1 MLLIDRV
8 PDAVIG
14 RSISQRLAMAFRKI
28 GKKNDAPVVFVG
40 KQRIDTD
47 NAQVE
52 SGTAKRI
59 GVLYLT
65 CIAEFSAQ
73 DLLVLGLEAKRS
85 VVRTR
90 PWFLAIQSEQSWAC
104 DRSCCLV
111 RLASSVVRALGLSIT
126 ARPSTWTTA
135 R

>member
-14 RSISQRLAMAFRKI
+14 RSISQRLAMAIRKI

-40 KQRIDTD
+40 KQRIDTY

-52 SGTAKRI
+52 SGTANRM

-73 DLLVLGLEAKRS
+73 HVLVLGLETKRN
-85 VVRTR
+85 VFRTG
-90 PWFLAIQSEQSWAC
+90 PWFLAIQSKQSWAC

-111 RLASSVVRALGLSIT
+111 RLAS
-126 ARPSTWTTA
+126 
-135 R
+135 

>member
-1 MLLIDRV
+1 MLLIDLD

-14 RSISQRLAMAFRKI
+14 RSISQRLAMAIRKI

-40 KQRIDTD
+40 KQRINAD

-65 CIAEFSAQ
+65 CIAEFSAK
-73 DLLVLGLEAKRS
+73 DLLALGLETKRS
-85 VVRTR
+85 VVRTG
-90 PWFLAIQSEQSWAC
+90 S
-104 DRSCCLV
+104 
-111 RLASSVVRALGLSIT
+111 
-126 ARPSTWTTA
+126 
-135 R
+135 

>member
-8 PDAVIG
+8 PDAVAG
-14 RSISQRLAMAFRKI
+14 RSISQRLTMAIRKI

-47 NAQVE
+47 NAQVR
-52 SGTAKRI
+52 SGTANGM

-65 CIAEFSAQ
+65 GIAEFSAQ
-73 DLLVLGLEAKRS
+73 HVLVLGLDTKRS
-85 VVRTR
+85 AVRTG
-90 PWFLAIQSEQSWAC
+90 PWFLAIQSEESWAC

-111 RLASSVVRALGLSIT
+111 RLAS
-126 ARPSTWTTA
+126 
-135 R
+135 